1 MFRRLLASLL
11 AIAILAP
18 LPSMGGGCS
27 MDPMIAAQACSC
39 CDSTDPSVSPCAAA
53 SSGCGCAI
61 RSDNGQRPA
70 STAAAVHS
78 TTVAFAVESAL
89 IPASLSTARRPVG
102 RVELASSPPGAGAT
116 VDRPLLCSWIL

>member
-27 MDPMIAAQACSC
+27 MEPTIASQACSC
-39 CDSTDPSVSPCAAA
+39 CDSTDPSASPCTAA
-53 SSGCGCAI
+53 SGCGCAI
-61 RSDNGQRPA
+61 RSDSGQRPA
-70 STAAAVHS
+70 ATTAAASS
-78 TTVAFAVESAL
+78 TTVTFAVESAL
-89 IPASLSTARRPVG
+89 IPASLSTPRRPVG

-116 VDRPLLCSWIL
+116 VHRPLLCSWIL